1 MSEPPKL
8 PTARLLLWLGVTVV
22 FLVLCFHH
30 FHPHLSSLLQL
41 CTRGIE
47 AAGIWAPILAI
58 LLLGI
63 WGTLCLP
70 GPVMVAVVLTIFHS
84 QPLTGL
90 MCVWLGDG
98 VGQVLGFVIARRLA
112 RERVRA
118 WIGKKSWF
126 VWLERESQERGATGV
141 FFIRLTPFFPNALGT
156 YAFGLTSLKFW
167 PYIFASLAGSL
178 PNIAV
183 FVGGTHGIL
192 YAFKHAG
199 SFVHLGLVRSLLIV
213 LGAVGVS
220 VALQK
225 WVRRR
230 LILKGTSP
238 SV

>member
-1 MSEPPKL
+1 MPEPPKL
-8 PTARLLLWLGVTVV
+8 STARLFLWLGVTVV
-22 FLVLCFHH
+22 FLVLCFHC
-30 FHPHLSSLLQL
+30 FHPHLSTLLQL
-41 CTRGIE
+41 CTTGIE

-58 LLLGI
+58 LILGV

-70 GPVMVAVVLTIFHS
+70 GPVMVAVVLTVFHS
-84 QPLTGL
+84 QPFTGL

-98 VGQVLGFVIARRLA
+98 VGQVLGFVIARRVA

-156 YAFGLTSLKFW
+156 YAFGLTSLRFW
-167 PYIFASLAGSL
+167 PYIFASLMGSL

-183 FVGGTHGIL
+183 FVGGTHGVL

-199 SFVHLGLVRSLLIV
+199 AFLHLGLARSLLVV
-213 LGAVGVS
+213 LVTVCVS
-220 VALQK
+220 VAIQQL
-225 WVRRR
+225 VRKRV
-230 LILKGTSP
+230 LVSGGGA

>member
-1 MSEPPKL
+1 MPEPPKL
-8 PTARLLLWLGVTVV
+8 STARLFLWLALTVV

-30 FHPHLSSLLQL
+30 FHPHLSSLLQW
-41 CTRGIE
+41 CTRSIE
-47 AAGIWAPILAI
+47 AAGIWAPIIAI
-58 LLLGI
+58 LVLGI

-70 GPVMVAVVLTIFHS
+70 GPVMVAVVLTVFHS
-84 QPLTGL
+84 QPFTGL

-98 VGQVLGFVIARRLA
+98 VGQVLGFVIARRVA

-141 FFIRLTPFFPNALGT
+141 FLIRLTPFFPNALGT

-167 PYIFASLAGSL
+167 PYILASLFGSL

-192 YAFKHAG
+192 YAFKHAK
-199 SFVHLGLVRSLLIV
+199 SFVHLGLAHSLFILLGTV
-213 LGAVGVS
+213 LVS
-220 VALQK
+220 VAIQK
-225 WVRRR
+225 
-230 LILKGTSP
+230 LIRKRMLESEGLR
-238 SV
+238 